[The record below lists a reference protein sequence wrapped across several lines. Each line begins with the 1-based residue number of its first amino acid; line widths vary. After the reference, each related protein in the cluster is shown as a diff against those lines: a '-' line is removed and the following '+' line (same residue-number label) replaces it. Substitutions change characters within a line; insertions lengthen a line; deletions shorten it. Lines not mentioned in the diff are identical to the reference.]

1 MYYYIEPEVAGGLGD
16 DTIID
21 ASVHPPIVTKLEY
34 QFEGWLGDEV
44 LETFPC
50 FIVTDAVAR
59 EITSLELTGFS
70 LDSVKV
76 SKSSSFEEMEFSMLL
91 PSFFWLKVEGEA
103 GISDFGIANDYR
115 LVVSD
120 RAKVAL
126 SKYQIQNADFE
137 EYVG

>member
-1 MYYYIEPEVAGGLGD
+1 MYYYIEPEVAGGLGN
-16 DTIID
+16 DTVID

-59 EITSLELTGFS
+59 EITGLKLTGFS
-70 LDSVKV
+70 LGSVKV
-76 SKSSSFEEMEFSMLL
+76 SKSESFEEVAPSMLL

-103 GISDFGIANDYR
+103 GMSDFGIAKDYR

-120 RAKVAL
+120 KAKVAL
-126 SKYQIQNADFE
+126 GKYHIKNADFE